1 MINKYITGYNSGEW
15 RLTLTEHRDLH
26 TTAKPQSFNKSQL
39 LFAFFFF
46 FIHPLLND
54 NFLKCKHGMEKVKK
68 NKNKKIKDRTPN
80 PSSSATQRHFGFDRT
95 IFYFLGLTE
104 TGGKQPILHQQQQD
118 GEVVPW
124 GILKSLSET
133 PHPRMCLPPGCFL
146 ALAWFSVHL
155 ISPTHKIK
163 HVWQMLGLHIH
174 GYNNKWER
182 ERLATP
188 LANPSPYLWEPYPL
202 LWSYLLD
209 SPFQHLIP
217 IFLQS

>member
-1 MINKYITGYNSGEW
+1 
-15 RLTLTEHRDLH
+15 
-26 TTAKPQSFNKSQL
+26 
-39 LFAFFFF
+39 
-46 FIHPLLND
+46 
-54 NFLKCKHGMEKVKK
+54 MEKVKK

-182 ERLATP
+182 ERLVTP
-188 LANPSPYLWEPYPL
+188 LANPSPYLGEPYPL